1 MMTGEA
7 IALAPTQQ
15 TSAEETYTARK
26 INGMI
31 DFDHIRKGLEHC
43 QNHHP
48 EACQAKFD
56 KGLLATRMIDV
67 STRKVV
73 NCPDQCDYLAL
84 SYVWGGVHPQD
95 GALEAGTL
103 PQTIEDAIALT
114 KGLGKQYLW
123 VDALCIDQSLNPTPE
138 QAAEKAKQLGLMH
151 LIYYCATITIF
162 AVAGPRSDYGI
173 PGVSRPRVPSTEEVI
188 DGKTILTVPPQ
199 IMAEVKNS
207 VWQSRAWT
215 WQEDALSTRKLFLTE
230 TQYQL
235 QCNETL
241 GCSYHSE
248 AYDSVPDLTWTHISG
263 GKVKA
268 GFVELH
274 ASIYD

>member
-1 MMTGEA
+1 
-7 IALAPTQQ
+7 
-15 TSAEETYTARK
+15 
-26 INGMI
+26 
-31 DFDHIRKGLEHC
+31 
-43 QNHHP
+43 
-48 EACQAKFD
+48 
-56 KGLLATRMIDV
+56 
-67 STRKVV
+67 
-73 NCPDQCDYLAL
+73 
-84 SYVWGGVHPQD
+84 
-95 GALEAGTL
+95 
-103 PQTIEDAIALT
+103 
-114 KGLGKQYLW
+114 
-123 VDALCIDQSLNPTPE
+123 
-138 QAAEKAKQLGLMH
+138 MH

-188 DGKTILTVPPQ
+188 DGETILTVPPQ

-248 AYDSVPDLTWTHISG
+248 ACDSVPDLTWTHISG

-268 GFVELH
+268 GFVE
-274 ASIYD
+274 ASKHKGVQDGEANDIRRPTTKIFSTGPTPSLSQSFPVTHPDI

>member
-1 MMTGEA
+1 
-7 IALAPTQQ
+7 
-15 TSAEETYTARK
+15 
-26 INGMI
+26 
-31 DFDHIRKGLEHC
+31 
-43 QNHHP
+43 
-48 EACQAKFD
+48 
-56 KGLLATRMIDV
+56 
-67 STRKVV
+67 
-73 NCPDQCDYLAL
+73 
-84 SYVWGGVHPQD
+84 
-95 GALEAGTL
+95 
-103 PQTIEDAIALT
+103 
-114 KGLGKQYLW
+114 
-123 VDALCIDQSLNPTPE
+123 
-138 QAAEKAKQLGLMH
+138 MH

-248 AYDSVPDLTWTHISG
+248 AYDSVLDLTWTHISG

-268 GFVELH
+268 GFVEVSEHKRVEDGEIDDVRRPTIKIFSTELIP
-274 ASIYD
+274 SLSQFFPVTRLDI